1 MAATPQEGAGGAPNE
16 ATNGNSP
23 PTVAPSE
30 ADSDSSAVVVDAPPA
45 SPASDDGSEA
55 SAVLVAST
63 PRPDADEEQSSTTP
77 TPRRPAPRAP
87 VEEEPG
93 WLTEPEP
100 APRGVELS
108 RWRRCVEGRGDEAG
122 CLPSGLLA
130 LSRARGG
137 YGSVAAADAPEPPP
151 PPPPPRPRMAT
162 VRLLAASGLGP
173 DAVARIGERRA
184 RAGAAG
190 CCWEDG
196 AFRVDAAA
204 DGALHIDVGGASVR
218 VDVNG
223 AAGAGPLWYAA
234 IGPDG
239 AAGRV
244 AAVVDVDEDDA
255 GDDDDGA
262 AAEDARKVADAIF
275 EAFDSDGDG
284 RLSRA
289 DARRLVRQ
297 LLAVGGNVRTLAGDG
312 RAGWLTACVTV
323 PDEDL
328 CRYVLHRHCLLRVCY
343 GGVGLA
349 KKSHWHSRLVLVLV
363 SLLWSLAANALVS
376 ALLVPA
382 WDRVSQ
388 VIAITLV
395 DAFGVSA
402 LTLCFYAVHSDV
414 CVGNCSAAC
423 ALNVPAVVTTALS
436 VVLLVLLLVSLPSA
450 ELRLVC
456 GSFFPIWGTARVTEL
471 FKLGTFWALQVQY
484 GAYRRPDPS
493 LVRADPYLAKLE
505 RLQRRGAAD
514 VV

>member
-1 MAATPQEGAGGAPNE
+1 MAATPQEGAGGAPND

-55 SAVLVAST
+55 SAVLVAAT
-63 PRPDADEEQSSTTP
+63 PRPDADEEQSSTTPTPRRPGADEEQSSTTPTPRRPGADEEQSSTTP

-100 APRGVELS
+100 APRGVELP

-137 YGSVAAADAPEPPP
+137 YGSVAAAAAPEPPP

-204 DGALHIDVGGASVR
+204 GGALHIDVGGASVR

-312 RAGWLTACVTV
+312 RAGWLQGRTR
-323 PDEDL
+323 E
-328 CRYVLHRHCLLRVCY
+328 R
-343 GGVGLA
+343 
-349 KKSHWHSRLVLVLV
+349 
-363 SLLWSLAANALVS
+363 N
-376 ALLVPA
+376 
-382 WDRVSQ
+382 SQ
-388 VIAITLV
+388 
-395 DAFGVSA
+395 
-402 LTLCFYAVHSDV
+402 
-414 CVGNCSAAC
+414 
-423 ALNVPAVVTTALS
+423 
-436 VVLLVLLLVSLPSA
+436 
-450 ELRLVC
+450 
-456 GSFFPIWGTARVTEL
+456 
-471 FKLGTFWALQVQY
+471 
-484 GAYRRPDPS
+484 
-493 LVRADPYLAKLE
+493 
-505 RLQRRGAAD
+505 LQRFISRPFSTRFG
-514 VV
+514 